1 MRRRKWN
8 IPKHSPTLPRTISK
22 LNVRRPAECVEPDL
36 LILLRHLFVRT
47 ASDILSSLR
56 RLLRRIFLRRAIQH
70 GSIDPRELITPGAT
84 RFGAPERHPEYRHHC
99 PRRSREND
107 AGGCNV

>member
-1 MRRRKWN
+1 N
-8 IPKHSPTLPRTISK
+8 VPKHSPHLTSHYLKTQRSPARRTCGK
-22 LNVRRPAECVEPDL
+22 TDL
-36 LILLRHLFVRT
+36 LILLRHLFVR
-47 ASDILSSLR
+47 ASSDILSSLR

-107 AGGCNV
+107 AGG